1 MRAGVASALSCTH
14 LSKSKSMAGARNMA
28 MRADFIWMNGE
39 IIPWD
44 QAQVHVFTHALHYG
58 SSVFEGIRVY
68 ELPSGP
74 AIFRGREHYERLLFS
89 CKVAHI
95 PSPYTVDQY
104 MDATIEIVKANK
116 QPSAYVRPLV
126 FRGYHSLGVD
136 GRNSPVEVIVGSV
149 PWGALLGKE
158 ALENGVDVQVSS
170 WRRMAPSSTNALAK
184 IGGQYVNSQNI
195 VMEAKDN
202 GFAEGIALDVQGYVS
217 EGSGEN
223 LFLVYK
229 GEIYTPPLGNSI
241 LGGITRNS
249 ALQIARDLGIPV
261 HETVIPREMLYLADE
276 AFFTGTAAE
285 ITPVRSVDRMPVGDG
300 KRGPITQSVQQQFFG
315 IVEGEIGDRYGW
327 LTPVE

>member
-1 MRAGVASALSCTH
+1 
-14 LSKSKSMAGARNMA
+14 MA
-28 MRADFIWMNGE
+28 MRADYIWMNGE

-74 AIFRGREHYERLLFS
+74 AIFRGREHFERLLFS

-95 PSPYTVDQY
+95 PSPYTIDEY
-104 MDATIEIVKANK
+104 MDATMAVVKANK
-116 QPSAYVRPLV
+116 QPSAYIRPLV
-126 FRGYHSLGVD
+126 FRGYNSLGVD
-136 GRNSPVEVIVGSV
+136 GRNSPVEVIVASI

-158 ALENGVDVQVSS
+158 SLEEGVDVQVSS
-170 WRRMAPSSTNALAK
+170 WRRMAPSTTNALAK

-249 ALQIARDLGIPV
+249 ALRIARDLGIPI

-276 AFFTGTAAE
+276 AFFSGTAVE

-300 KRGPITQSVQQQFFG
+300 KRGPITKAVQQQFFG
-315 IVEGEIGDRYGW
+315 MVEGEIGDRYGW
-327 LTPVE
+327 LTPVV

>member
-1 MRAGVASALSCTH
+1 
-14 LSKSKSMAGARNMA
+14 MA

-104 MDATIEIVKANK
+104 MDATIEVVKANK

-136 GRNSPVEVIVGSV
+136 GRNSPVEVIVASV
-149 PWGALLGKE
+149 PWGALLGKD
-158 ALENGVDVQVSS
+158 AIENGVDVQVSS

-249 ALQIARDLGIPV
+249 ALRIARDLGIPV

-285 ITPVRSVDRMPVGDG
+285 ITPVRSVDRLPVGDG
-300 KRGPITQSVQQQFFG
+300 KRGPITKSVQQQFFG

-327 LTPVE
+327 LTPVG